1 MAIIKHI
8 ASKNAD
14 YTEAERY
21 LTFQH
26 DERTGKP
33 IQDEDGYMIQ
43 RDKYLIEGIE
53 CNPSTFARECNKANK
68 QFGKNRRKE
77 DVKSHH
83 YIISFDPKDRELGL
97 TMEQAQKMGM
107 EFAKEHFPGHQTIV
121 CAHDDGHNGTG
132 NIHVHIVINSLRI
145 RNTEELPYQQRTC
158 DTKAGYKHHCSNTY
172 LSYLQDEVMKMCQSH
187 GLNQIDL
194 KGSGQR
200 VTDAEYHAKQH
211 GQKKLNQE
219 NSEKV
224 TKGEKPVQTK
234 FETEKEK
241 IRKAILD
248 VIEHSASEEEFKK
261 KLSEMYGITVKESRG
276 RWSYLPPGRE
286 RPITG
291 KKLGDAFEKAAV
303 INAIL
308 GTDVRTFDHNE
319 QKSGVQ
325 KSNLV
330 SVELGIDIT
339 GSKAIGKVIDIEKS
353 EKAKASAGY
362 EYWAK
367 LHNLQEQAKTLNYLT
382 EQGLLN
388 GEKLDKELAELTKI
402 YQQSRDDMKSTEAE
416 LKEINHQLRLLGQ
429 YYKTKKIYR
438 EYAKG
443 GKKKDFYEQHR
454 SEVELYE
461 AATKELR
468 EIVGDD
474 KLPAV
479 QELKE
484 RKAELTEKK
493 QQQYEQFKTLR
504 TQLME
509 VSKLAKNRD
518 SILESGKEAT
528 IPKEKPII

>member
-26 DERTGKP
+26 DENTGKP
-33 IQDEDGYMIQ
+33 ILDEDGYMIP
-43 RDKYLIEGIE
+43 REKYLIEGIE
-53 CNPSTFARECNKANK
+53 CEPSTFARECNKANK

-83 YIISFDPKDRELGL
+83 YILSFDPKDRELGL

-107 EFAKEHFPGHQTIV
+107 EFAKEHFPGHQALV
-121 CAHDDGHNGTG
+121 CTHDEGHNESG

-145 RNTEELPYQQRTC
+145 RDTEELHYQQRPC
-158 DTKAGYKHHCSNTY
+158 DTKAGYKHHCSNPY

-187 GLNQIDL
+187 GLNQVDL
-194 KGSGQR
+194 KGSDQR
-200 VTDAEYHAKQH
+200 VTDAEYHVKQH
-211 GQKKLNQE
+211 GQKALDKE
-219 NSEKV
+219 NAAK
-224 TKGEKPVQTK
+224 KARGEKPAQTT

-241 IRKAILD
+241 IRKVILD
-248 VIEHSASEEEFKK
+248 AIEHSADEDEFKK
-261 KLSEMYGITVKESRG
+261 KLYEIYGIEVKESRG

-308 GTDVRTFDHNE
+308 GIETGTFDHSE
-319 QKSGVQ
+319 QKSGMDKIVRFDT
-325 KSNLV
+325 
-330 SVELGIDIT
+330 EIT
-339 GSKAIGKVIDIEKS
+339 GTELIGRVIDIENS

-367 LHNLQEQAKTLNYLT
+367 LHNLQEQSKTLNYLT
-382 EQGLLN
+382 ENGLLD
-388 GEKLDKELAELTKI
+388 GEKLDKDLAELTAV
-402 YQQSRDDMKSTEAE
+402 YQQCRADIKSTEAE
-416 LKEINHQLRLLGQ
+416 LKSVNRQLRLLGQ
-429 YYKTKKIYR
+429 YYKTKKTYQ

-443 GKKKDFYEQHR
+443 GKKKDYLAQYQ
-454 SEVELYE
+454 SDIELYE
-461 AATKELR
+461 AAMKELK
-468 EIVGDD
+468 EICEDG

-479 QELKE
+479 QILKE
-484 RKAELTEKK
+484 QKAELMMKK
-493 QQQYEQFKTLR
+493 QKQYEDFKVLR
-504 TQLME
+504 SQRME
-509 VSKLAKNRD
+509 LNKLAQNRD
-518 SILESGKEAT
+518 SMIGQDKQNMLGNK
-528 IPKEKPII
+528 KPII

>member
-26 DERTGKP
+26 DESTGKP
-33 IQDEDGYMIQ
+33 ILDEDGYMIP
-43 RDKYLIEGIE
+43 REKYLMEGIE
-53 CNPSTFARECNKANK
+53 CEPSTFARECNKANK

-83 YIISFDPKDRELGL
+83 YILSFDPKDRELGL

-107 EFAKEHFPGHQTIV
+107 EFAKEHFPGHQALV
-121 CAHDDGHNGTG
+121 CTHDEGHNESG

-145 RNTEELPYQQRTC
+145 RDTEELPYQQRPC
-158 DTKAGYKHHCSNTY
+158 DTKAGYKHHCSNPY

-187 GLNQIDL
+187 GLNQVDL
-194 KGSGQR
+194 KGSDQR
-200 VTDAEYHAKQH
+200 VTDAEYHVKQH
-211 GQKKLNQE
+211 GQKALDKE
-219 NSEKV
+219 NAEK
-224 TKGEKPVQTK
+224 KARGEKPAQTT
-234 FETEKEK
+234 FETEKER

-248 VIEHSASEEEFKK
+248 VIEHSADEDEFKK
-261 KLSEMYGITVKESRG
+261 KLYEIYGIEVKESRG

-308 GTDVRTFDHNE
+308 GIENGTFDHSE
-319 QKSGVQ
+319 QKSGMDKTVQ
-325 KSNLV
+325 FDT
-330 SVELGIDIT
+330 EIT
-339 GSKAIGKVIDIEKS
+339 GTESIGRVIDIENS

-367 LHNLQEQAKTLNYLT
+367 LHNLQEQSKTLNYLT
-382 EQGLLN
+382 ENGLLD
-388 GEKLDKELAELTKI
+388 GEKLDKDLAELTAV
-402 YQQSRDDMKSTEAE
+402 YQQCRADIKSTDAE
-416 LKEINHQLRLLGQ
+416 LKSVNRQLRLLGQ
-429 YYKTKKIYR
+429 YYKTKKTYQ

-443 GKKKDFYEQHR
+443 GKKKDYLAQHQ
-454 SEVELYE
+454 SDIELYE
-461 AATKELR
+461 AAMRELKE
-468 EIVGDD
+468 ICGDG

-479 QELKE
+479 HILKE
-484 RKAELTEKK
+484 QKAELMTKK
-493 QQQYEQFKTLR
+493 QKQYEDFKVLR
-504 TQLME
+504 SQWME
-509 VSKLAKNRD
+509 LNKLAQNRD
-518 SILESGKEAT
+518 SMIGQDKQNMLGNK
-528 IPKEKPII
+528 KPII